1 MNLHTAK
8 AELTHP
14 PQVIWQALGIEVAL
28 LLAFCVVFWA
38 LA

>member
-8 AELTHP
+8 AELRHP
-14 PQVIWQALGIEVAL
+14 PQVIWQAVGIEVAL
-28 LLAFCVVFWA
+28 LLAFCVVLWA